1 MVDFDYPFYGVFDV
15 DRESLEFTIR
25 IDKFNRKK
33 EERGHQ
39 EHDLGCG
46 FHKEKRKK
54 RKSTRERQRKEWMDN
69 EES

>member
-1 MVDFDYPFYGVFDV
+1 MGRFDTIFNEEFDV

-46 FHKEKRKK
+46 RHKATQKK
-54 RKSTRERQRKEWMDN
+54 RKSTRERQRKEWMED
-69 EES
+69 EV